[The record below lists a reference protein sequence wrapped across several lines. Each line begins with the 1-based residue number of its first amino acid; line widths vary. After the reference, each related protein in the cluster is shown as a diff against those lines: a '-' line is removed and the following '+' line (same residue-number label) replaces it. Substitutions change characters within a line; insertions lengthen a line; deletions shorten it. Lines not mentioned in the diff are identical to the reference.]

1 MQFIILFF
9 YLNCQTKGWV
19 LTCPS
24 KFRDKPEGCERN
36 LGVVTLKSEHFAGGV
51 DTAKFRT
58 AEKPESEQ
66 KKPTSAKHWKAYSV
80 SEKEFK
86 EAAECETR
94 LDK

>member
-1 MQFIILFF
+1 MSEFLR
-9 YLNCQTKGWV
+9 V
-19 LTCPS
+19 A
-24 KFRDKPEGCERN
+24 
-36 LGVVTLKSEHFAGGV
+36 TLKSGLHAEAEMAEALSLRHERRLMRVRQDSEHFAGGV

-86 EAAECETR
+86 EAASAKP
-94 LDK
+94 D